1 MRRELKKTPVR
12 GMCTASARPTL
23 TLSARDSGCTN
34 QQFASDDE
42 IFGPLHSNDSL
53 WTCDGSTFG
62 RPGRND
68 KLEVTGGSVTM
79 NENETFSGVTVLRE
93 TVEGVVDDYSA
104 SCTGTYTRSG
114 STVAFAEAE
123 SDDCGGNYS
132 GTWTSGNTLT
142 VTFAPRIVAVFK
154 K

>member
-1 MRRELKKTPVR
+1 MHMRRLVTLALAAFSLAACGGSDKPA
-12 GMCTASARPTL
+12 GPSASIAGTYTL
-23 TLSARDSGCTN
+23 QTVNGRSLPST
-34 QQFASDDE
+34 
-42 IFGPLHSNDSL
+42 IFQVG
-53 WTCDGSTFG
+53 
-62 RPGRND
+62 ND

-79 NENETFSGVTVLRE
+79 NENETFSGVTALRE

-104 SCTGTYTRSG
+104 SCTGTYTRTG

-142 VTFAPRIVAVFK
+142 VTFAPGIVAVFK